1 MNKFLILISLL
12 VLIQSFQI
20 VLSCPDSAYGIRIVE
35 DIDCTNGRR
44 SLGCNAGY
52 INIRNYQ
59 KKVINNFKKNIL
71 IIAGLGQI
79 CRFCGTRGYRSC
91 GERTKC
97 VGPSRTCCSVGKRK
111 VVWDESCRW
120 NPRNGCNAGGQGQ
133 ECRFV

>member
-52 INIRNYQ
+52 INIRNY
-59 KKVINNFKKNIL
+59 
-71 IIAGLGQI
+71 
-79 CRFCGTRGYRSC
+79 
-91 GERTKC
+91 
-97 VGPSRTCCSVGKRK
+97 
-111 VVWDESCRW
+111 
-120 NPRNGCNAGGQGQ
+120 
-133 ECRFV
+133 